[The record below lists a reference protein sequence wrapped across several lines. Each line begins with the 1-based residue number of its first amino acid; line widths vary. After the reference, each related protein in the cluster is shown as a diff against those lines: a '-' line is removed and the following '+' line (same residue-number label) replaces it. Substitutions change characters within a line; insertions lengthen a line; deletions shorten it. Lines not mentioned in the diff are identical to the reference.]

1 MGFECRPL
9 SSKRM
14 LYFKKISNKVTL
26 NKIQTLQK
34 TMNMERKDIFEKL
47 TKIFIEIMDNEN
59 IILEDRTTANDID
72 EWDSLAHIQLVV
84 AIEKEFNIKFTSKE
98 ILSWNN
104 VGEIV
109 NCISKK

>member
-1 MGFECRPL
+1 
-9 SSKRM
+9 
-14 LYFKKISNKVTL
+14 
-26 NKIQTLQK
+26 
-34 TMNMERKDIFEKL
+34 MERKDIFEKL

-72 EWDSLAHIQLVV
+72 EWGSLAHIQLVV